1 MDNREK
7 YEYWLETAK
16 YDLETAKIMMNNGRY
31 IYVVFMCQQA
41 IEKLTKGIY
50 TLYTNNEPPVIHN
63 ISSIFNY
70 LKREINFKEYLS
82 INEFE
87 YNLNNYKS
95 FFAELL
101 SYYISGRYPSYK
113 EKMSNLINSDR
124 AKRTL
129 ATTEEVFK
137 WIESL
142 SQYKK

>member
-50 TLYTNNEPPVIHN
+50 TLYTNNEPPLIHN

-101 SYYISGRYPSYK
+101 SYYISGRYP
-113 EKMSNLINSDR
+113 I
-124 AKRTL
+124 
-129 ATTEEVFK
+129 
-137 WIESL
+137 
-142 SQYKK
+142 